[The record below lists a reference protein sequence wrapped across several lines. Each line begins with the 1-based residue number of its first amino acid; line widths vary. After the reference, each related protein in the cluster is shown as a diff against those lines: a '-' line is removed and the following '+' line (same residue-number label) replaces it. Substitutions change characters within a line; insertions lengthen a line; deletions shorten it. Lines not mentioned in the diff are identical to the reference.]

1 MARWPAWT
9 WVTGDQR
16 RTDWLI
22 AAAGIGVGT
31 VGLVFGGVAVRGHYR
46 GVDAGAVALMLV
58 IVVPL
63 AWRRVRPDLVLA
75 VAGSAEFMNV
85 IAGYRPGLAWL
96 AIPLAVYTL
105 AACRQ
110 KKAEVWPLLLW
121 IAEVVSLA
129 RLAPHHDDPWN
140 LLAVLGVTAAAWL
153 RGDWTRTRRVEHERD
168 REAKAR
174 QAVVDERAR
183 IARELH
189 DVVAHALGVIVMQA
203 GGARVM
209 PHLAE
214 DDARRVLEVIER
226 TGRQAFAEMRR
237 LVDVLRDDAEVAGLA
252 PQPTVAALETLAGQ
266 MSAAG
271 LPVTVEVHGEGRLAQ
286 TGVEVSAYRIVQ
298 EALTNS
304 LKHAGSRA
312 RVRVDWSAEALS
324 VEVTDD
330 GPAERNGAAR
340 SMPADSGGHG
350 LVGMRERVAL
360 YGGELEAG
368 PRPEG
373 GFRVAARLP
382 LGGGQ

>member
-1 MARWPAWT
+1 M
-9 WVTGDQR
+9 
-16 RTDWLI
+16 
-22 AAAGIGVGT
+22 GT
-31 VGLVFGGVAVRGHYR
+31 AGLVFGGVPVRGHYR

-58 IVVPL
+58 TMVPV

-75 VAGSAEFMNV
+75 VAGSAEFVNV

-153 RGDWTRTRRVEHERD
+153 RGDWTRTRRLEDERD

-203 GGARVM
+203 GGAGVM

-252 PQPTVAALETLAGQ
+252 PQPTVAALGTLAGQ

-271 LPVTVEVHGEGRLAQ
+271 LPVTVEVHGEGRPAQ
-286 TGVEVSAYRIVQ
+286 IGVEVSAYRIVQ

-304 LKHAGSRA
+304 LKHAGSSA

-330 GPAERNGAAR
+330 GPVERNGAGRAT
-340 SMPADSGGHG
+340 PADSGGHG